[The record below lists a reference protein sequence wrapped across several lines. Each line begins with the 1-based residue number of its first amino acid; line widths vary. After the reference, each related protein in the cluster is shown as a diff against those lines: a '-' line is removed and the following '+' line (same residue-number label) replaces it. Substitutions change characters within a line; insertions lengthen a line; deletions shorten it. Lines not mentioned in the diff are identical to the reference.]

1 MTENEIKLIESYK
14 QITQTIKTLST
25 QLNTYM
31 KVNAFIKI
39 GKIEEKLKELK
50 EQKEL
55 LEQVLNGC
63 VTGWRNYL
71 Q

>member
-14 QITQTIKTLST
+14 QITQTIKTLSI
-25 QLNTYM
+25 QLNTYINI
-31 KVNAFIKI
+31 NAFVKI

-55 LEQVLNGC
+55 LEKVLDGC
-63 VTGWRNYL
+63 VDGWRDYL
-71 Q
+71 

>member
-14 QITQTIKTLST
+14 QITQTIKTLSI

>member
-14 QITQTIKTLST
+14 QITQTIKTLSI

-50 EQKEL
+50 KQKEL

-63 VTGWRNYL
+63 VTGWRNY
-71 Q
+71 